1 MPDFANPGGLP
12 RPGRFPTRRDLAILA
27 LSPPVREAWDAAA
40 EAKEMTLDE
49 FLDDFDE
56 VVRDALARPEEY
68 PWIVPLMEQAAADS
82 RARSN

>member
-1 MPDFANPGGLP
+1 MADVAGAGDLHRTN
-12 RPGRFPTRRDLAILA
+12 RFPTRRDLDILA
-27 LSPPVREAWDAAA
+27 LSPPVRDAWDAAA

-49 FLDDFDE
+49 FLDDFDL
-56 VVRDALARPEEY
+56 VLRDALARPEEY